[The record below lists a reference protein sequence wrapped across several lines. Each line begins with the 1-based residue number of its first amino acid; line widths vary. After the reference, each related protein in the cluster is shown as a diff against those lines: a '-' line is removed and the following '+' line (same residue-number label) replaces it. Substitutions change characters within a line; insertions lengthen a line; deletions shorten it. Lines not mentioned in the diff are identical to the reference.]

1 MAILHPSRMDDN
13 DQEQPQDIDHDGALA
28 AIIAPEPPL
37 SVVITV

>member
-1 MAILHPSRMDDN
+1 MDDN

-28 AIIAPEPPL
+28 PTDALAAIIVPEPPF